1 MSAKPVILESLS
13 DVELAELAWEQA
25 TLTTA
30 LAERLEMVAR
40 DKQDLLLELELEL
53 NKPENDDEQS

>member
-13 DVELAELAWEQA
+13 DVELTELAWDQA
-25 TLTTA
+25 ALTTA

-40 DKQDLLLELELEL
+40 DKQDLLLEREL
-53 NKPENDDEQS
+53 NKLENDNEQS